1 MNLSSSKKDI
11 VENNSVITYEIVV
24 TEYCV
29 QIRLLT
35 DEELD
40 YKNFNEAKILLESA
54 FQYVSNNATY
64 IKNY

>member
-1 MNLSSSKKDI
+1 M
-11 VENNSVITYEIVV
+11 V

-40 YKNFNEAKILLESA
+40 YKNFNEAKILLESV